1 MRFARFSLAGLLGA
15 IVLFAVGM
23 ACLMF
28 ASTAWAGVVWS
39 VTLGFLTLAP
49 LGILYRRGERQA
61 FWTGVVLCGWSYM
74 TLSSGPWFIDQIR
87 PRLVTSRLLRW
98 AYPWLIPADRQSSNP
113 RFEKRPFYLPPV
125 AFEGGL
131 TIEDL
136 NRGALVDVWVKANG
150 GAGPT
155 LLVEGLR
162 KVIEP
167 GGDNAIS
174 VASLETDAD
183 QIARLSQAKAY
194 NQSFILRPHRP
205 GPLEPLWVS
214 PPVSPLEFEDVGH
227 PLFGL
232 FCAWIGGMAGR
243 YSFTTRGPNVAGAS
257 DERRSGGDG
266 PAPVRPD

>member
-15 IVLFAVGM
+15 IVVFAVGM

-49 LGILYRRGERQA
+49 LVILYRRGERRA
-61 FWTGVVLCGWSYM
+61 FWTGVVLCGWAYM
-74 TLSSGPWFIDQIR
+74 ALTSGPWFIDHIR

-98 AYPWLIPADRQSSNP
+98 AYPWLIPADRQSANP

-136 NRGALVDVWVKANG
+136 NRGALVDVWVKADG
-150 GAGPT
+150 GAGPA
-155 LLVEGLR
+155 LLVEGVR
-162 KVIEP
+162 AEDP
-167 GGDNAIS
+167 GGGNAIS
-174 VASLETDAD
+174 VPSLTAD
-183 QIARLSQAKAY
+183 GDQFAKLSQAKAY

-205 GPLEPLWVS
+205 GPLDPLWSS

-232 FCAWIGGMAGR
+232 LCAWIGGMVGR
-243 YSFTTRGPNVAGAS
+243 YFFVTRGLETAGGAG
-257 DERRSGGDG
+257 ERRTDGDG
-266 PAPVRPD
+266 PDPVRPD